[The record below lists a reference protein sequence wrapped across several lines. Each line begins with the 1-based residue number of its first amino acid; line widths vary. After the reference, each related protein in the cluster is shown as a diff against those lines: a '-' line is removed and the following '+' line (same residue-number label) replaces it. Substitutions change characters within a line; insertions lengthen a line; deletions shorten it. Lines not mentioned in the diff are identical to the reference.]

1 MLCAILLPFCGAAL
15 CAIRADRL
23 RRALTAACLC
33 GSALLSVLAALFGVS
48 EESWTLLPIAPT
60 LSLALHCD
68 RLSAYFGLM
77 VAPAWLA
84 VGLYAFRY
92 IQHEGG
98 ERRFYCCM
106 LIVEGAFFALLYAAN
121 LVTMYVFFEM
131 ITLTSMPLVL
141 HSGSKESIAAAQKYL
156 FYSIAG
162 AFFALFGIF
171 VLANLTTTL
180 DFAPGGHLSLARSAE
195 RQELLRWGVFLAM
208 AGFGVKAGL
217 YPMHGW
223 LPTAHPVAP
232 APASALLSGVITGA
246 GVFSILRTLY
256 YVAGPESI
264 RGSWAQYLLLGM
276 ALFTVFLGS
285 MMAYREPVLKKRL
298 AYSTVSQ
305 VSYALYGFFLLQS
318 TAVAGGLLQV
328 MFHAYTKIALFLCAG
343 SIIYKTEKT
352 RVEEL
357 RGIGKEMPVT
367 LWAFALASLSL
378 IGIPPASGF
387 VSKWYLA
394 TGSLT
399 AIDGVYG
406 WLGPVVLL
414 VSALLTAGYLLPVV
428 IRGFFPGKDY
438 DYSTPKTE
446 APASMWAPTLACAAA
461 AVLMGVFSGP
471 IVSFCRDLGRLLLEV
486 VG

>member
-1 MLCAILLPFCGAAL
+1 MLLAILLPLLGALACVL
-15 CAIRADRL
+15 KEDRL
-23 RRALTAACLC
+23 RRTLLVASLGATT
-33 GSALLSVLAALFGVS
+33 LLSVLTCVLCRGEQSF
-48 EESWTLLPIAPT
+48 TLLRIAPT
-60 LSLALHCD
+60 VALALRCDALSLLA
-68 RLSAYFGLM
+68 GLM
-77 VAPAWLA
+77 VAPAWLL
-84 VGLYAFRY
+84 VGIYAFRY
-92 IQHEGG
+92 IRHEGG
-98 ERRFYCCM
+98 ERRFYAFM
-106 LIVEGAFFALLYAAN
+106 MIVEGAFFGLIYAAN

-141 HSGSKESIAAAQKYL
+141 HNGSRESISAAQKYL

-180 DFAPGGHLSLARSAE
+180 DFVPGGSLTDAALGPKRG
-195 RQELLRWGVFLAM
+195 LLLWGVFFAM
-208 AGFGVKAGL
+208 VGFGVKAGL

-246 GVFSILRTLY
+246 GVLSILRTLF
-256 YVAGPESI
+256 YVAGAASI
-264 RGSWAQYLLLGM
+264 RGTWVQTALLTLS
-276 ALFTVFLGS
+276 LFTVFLGS

-305 VSYALYGFFLLQS
+305 VSYALFGFFLLGQA
-318 TAVAGGLLQV
+318 AVAGGLMQLL
-328 MFHAYTKIALFLCAG
+328 FHAYTKIALFLCAG
-343 SIIYKTEKT
+343 AIIFKTEKT
-352 RVEEL
+352 RVDEL

-378 IGIPPASGF
+378 VGIPPASGF

-394 TGSLT
+394 TGALT
-399 AIDGVYG
+399 AVESAFR

-414 VSALLTAGYLLPVV
+414 LSALLTAGYLLPVV

-438 DYSTPKTE
+438 DYSTPHTE
-446 APASMWAPTLACAAA
+446 APASMWAPTLLCALA
-461 AVLMGVFSGP
+461 AVLMGVFGKG
-471 IVSFCRDLGRLLLEV
+471 IVDFCLTLAGTIA
-486 VG
+486 G